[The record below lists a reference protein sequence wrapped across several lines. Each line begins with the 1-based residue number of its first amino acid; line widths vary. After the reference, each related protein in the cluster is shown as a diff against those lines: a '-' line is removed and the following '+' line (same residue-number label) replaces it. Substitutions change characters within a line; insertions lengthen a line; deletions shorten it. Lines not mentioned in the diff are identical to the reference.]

1 MPEGVTKVDLG
12 ARVHL
17 TNDCCR
23 YIYIYTHS
31 TKVDFR
37 SKFIKVVDFRFSRYM
52 MIYDDIWIYSN
63 IYIYGMYMIYP
74 HLLPRR
80 RVDNN
85 ALCVLA
91 DGFIGNHGKPFR
103 EHTVPVWWHGRNFF
117 HWVWSVELTTL
128 QGHLHERVADN
139 ATMPFRFHPDSDQT
153 WGFKNYILTLL
164 RWHPH
169 ITSPYYP
176 HITIPKSG
184 CNWIWL
190 YTSPYYIH
198 DNGLVGSAQFCF
210 WVFVVVKHPYKDG
223 HPTPHGPLLQQA

>member
-17 TNDCCR
+17 INDCC
-23 YIYIYTHS
+23 IYIHS

-52 MIYDDIWIYSN
+52 MIYDDIWIY
-63 IYIYGMYMIYP
+63 IYMACIWSIHTCCRAEESTTM
-74 HLLPRR
+74 RF
-80 RVDNN
+80 VS
-85 ALCVLA
+85 LCVLA
-91 DGFIGNHGKPFR
+91 DGFIGKPFR

-128 QGHLHERVADN
+128 QGHL
-139 ATMPFRFHPDSDQT
+139 RFHPDSDQT

-169 ITSPYYP
+169 IATPYYP

-190 YTSPYYIH
+190 HPHITSI
-198 DNGLVGSAQFCF
+198 
-210 WVFVVVKHPYKDG
+210 
-223 HPTPHGPLLQQA
+223 